1 MIAEVA
7 VSQREGTRTP
17 TLFSSPGT
25 AYTASRLGVF
35 VALVMVL
42 LCQLAPQPSGST
54 IFWAL
59 LTIQNVRCLLIVWH
73 RLRLPW
79 FAAGCVSALL
89 GTVAMTLISARGLDL
104 ATMTTALPLTEVVL
118 IWSALLFPVL
128 SVGLEALRNSPEWRA
143 WRASTERATLWEM
156 LTLQHVPDA
165 RSAFGR

>member
-1 MIAEVA
+1 
-7 VSQREGTRTP
+7 VSQREGTRRP

-42 LCQLAPQPSGST
+42 LCQLAPQPRGST

-59 LTIQNVRCLLIVWH
+59 LTIQNVGCLLIVWH

-89 GTVAMTLISARGLDL
+89 GTVAMTLIPPA
-104 ATMTTALPLTEVVL
+104 VW
-118 IWSALLFPVL
+118 IWP
-128 SVGLEALRNSPEWRA
+128 R
-143 WRASTERATLWEM
+143 
-156 LTLQHVPDA
+156 
-165 RSAFGR
+165 